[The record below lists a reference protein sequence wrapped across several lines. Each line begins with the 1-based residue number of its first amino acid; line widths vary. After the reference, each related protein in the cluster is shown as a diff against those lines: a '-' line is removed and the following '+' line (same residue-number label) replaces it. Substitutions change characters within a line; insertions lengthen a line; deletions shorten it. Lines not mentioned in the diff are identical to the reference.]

1 VWAIRQRTR
10 LSLLILGIVLG
21 VLLVVAVASAYVYT
35 EWLWFRHLGYVQVI
49 WRVWLSR
56 LWVGAAVGL
65 LYALFL
71 GGNLYWAQRQRH
83 LGVQEAWGIPPLP
96 PGFGMLVW
104 VASIGVGFIAG
115 LSSSG
120 QWPLVLSY
128 LNQVGFGLTDPLFGR
143 DAAFYVFSLPF
154 FRLVY
159 ALVSTLLVLSVLGSA
174 VIYFLTGGLVGAAGR
189 ISIGRQARWHLSLL
203 VAGYLLL
210 KAWGYWL
217 DRYGLLFSERGTV
230 FGAGYADVHAVLPA
244 LNVLTGLAVVVA
256 AAVVFTARLR
266 SLRPLLA
273 ALGLLAALS
282 LVGGTIYPAAVQQFR
297 VNPNEIEKEK
307 PFISNDIRYTRLAY
321 NLDAIREVAFTPRD
335 SLTYE
340 ELMAAPGVVENIRLW
355 DYQPLKQ
362 TYGQLQE
369 IRLYYTFPDTDV
381 DRYTVDGR
389 YRQVLVAV
397 RELNLG
403 NLPAEARTWINERL
417 KYTHGYGMVM
427 SPANRFTQE
436 GMPEFFIKDIPPV
449 ATADVRVTEPRI
461 YYGELTN
468 QWVVVNTREKEFDYP
483 RGDVNEWYTYEG
495 RGGIPI
501 GNWLN
506 RLAFA
511 VRLESYQL
519 LFSGAITP
527 ESRVMLYRNIAQ
539 RTHRIA
545 PFLRLDR
552 DPYPVLHEGRIFWI
566 LDAYTTS
573 NNFPY
578 SQRSAEGFN
587 YVRNSV
593 KVVVDAFNGDITF
606 YMFDPADPIVQTYGR
621 IFPGLFRPAEE
632 MPAGLRAHVRYPVDL
647 FRWQAKMYA
656 AYHMQDPFVF
666 YNREDLWNIAQEIF
680 GTQTVEME
688 PYYLMM
694 ELDPKVG
701 PEYIL
706 LLPYTPNEK
715 RNMIAWMAARC
726 DGPHYGQLLV
736 YKFPKERLVFG
747 PMQIEARI
755 DQDARISQDLALW
768 GAKELVFRGNLLVI
782 PVKESILYVEPLYL
796 QSPETKLPELKRVIV
811 GYGNVVAMERTLEDA
826 LRAVT
831 LGVTAPPTGPTTGPP
846 AVETVP
852 DLIRRAN
859 QLYRTAQERLRA
871 GDWAGYGQAV
881 GELGE
886 LLQKLQGMTG
896 GTSP

>member
-1 VWAIRQRTR
+1 MDAIRESTR
-10 LSLLILGIVLG
+10 LSLLILGVVLG
-21 VLLVVAVASAYVYT
+21 VLLVVAVASAYAYT
-35 EWLWFRHLGYVQVI
+35 EWLWFRHLGYAPVL

-56 LWVGAAVGL
+56 LWVGTAVGL
-65 LYALFL
+65 VYALFL
-71 GGNLYWAQRQRH
+71 GGNLYWAQRYRH
-83 LGVQEAWGIPPLP
+83 PGAQEVWGMPPLP
-96 PGFGMLVW
+96 ARFGVLVW

-120 QWPLVLSY
+120 QWPVVLSH
-128 LNQVGFGLTDPLFGR
+128 LNRVSSGLADPLFGK
-143 DAAFYVFSLPF
+143 DVAFYVFTLPLL
-154 FRLVY
+154 RLVY
-159 ALVSTLLVLSVLGSA
+159 TLASTLLVLCVLGCA
-174 VIYFLTGGLVGAAGR
+174 VIYFLTGGLVGTAGR
-189 ISIGRQARWHLSLL
+189 ISVGRQAAWHLSLL
-203 VAGYLLL
+203 VAGYLAV

-230 FGAGYADVHAVLPA
+230 FGAGYTDVHAVLPA
-244 LNVLTGLAVVVA
+244 LNVLTVLALLVAGAVLLSARLGRGRAALAAVGLLVVA
-256 AAVVFTARLR
+256 
-266 SLRPLLA
+266 SLL
-273 ALGLLAALS
+273 
-282 LVGGTIYPAAVQQFR
+282 GGTVYPAAIQQFT
-297 VNPNEIEKEK
+297 VNPNELEKEK
-307 PFISNDIRYTRLAY
+307 PFISNDIRFTRLAY
-321 NLDAIREVAFTPRD
+321 NLDAIQEVPFVPRD
-335 SLTYE
+335 TLSYE

-362 TYGQLQE
+362 TYAQLQE

-381 DRYTVDGR
+381 DRYTVNGR

-397 RELNLG
+397 RELNLA

-417 KYTHGYGMVM
+417 KYTHGYGLVI
-427 SPANRFTQE
+427 SPANRFTEE

-449 ATADVRVTEPRI
+449 STADLEVREPRI

-468 QWVVVNTREKEFDYP
+468 QWVVVKTREQEFDYP
-483 RGDVNEWYTYEG
+483 RGDVNEWYTYQG

-527 ESRVMLYRNIAQ
+527 DSRVMLYRNIVQ
-539 RTHRIA
+539 RTRRIA
-545 PFLRLDR
+545 PFLHLDR
-552 DPYPVLHEGRIFWI
+552 DPYPVLYDGRIFWI
-566 LDAYTTS
+566 IDAYTTT

-578 SQRSAEGFN
+578 SRRSPEGFN

-606 YMFDPADPIVQTYGR
+606 YMFDPGDPIVQTYAR
-621 IFPGLFRPAEE
+621 IFPGLFRPADE

-647 FRWQAKMYA
+647 FRWQARMYA

-666 YNREDLWNIAQEIF
+666 YNREDLWNVAQEIF

-694 ELDPKVG
+694 ELDPRVG

-726 DGPHYGQLLV
+726 DGEHYGQLLV

-782 PVKESILYVEPLYL
+782 PVRESILYVEPLYL

-811 GYGNVVAMERTLEDA
+811 GYGNVVAMDRTLEGA
-826 LRAVT
+826 LRAAT
-831 LGVTAPPTGPTTGPP
+831 QGITTPPTGPPTGPP
-846 AVETVP
+846 ATETVS
-852 DLIRRAN
+852 DLVRRAVD
-859 QLYRTAQERLRA
+859 LYRKAQERVAA
-871 GDWAGYGQAV
+871 GDWAGYGQALR
-881 GELGE
+881 ELGE
-886 LLQKLQGMTG
+886 VLGRLRDLTG